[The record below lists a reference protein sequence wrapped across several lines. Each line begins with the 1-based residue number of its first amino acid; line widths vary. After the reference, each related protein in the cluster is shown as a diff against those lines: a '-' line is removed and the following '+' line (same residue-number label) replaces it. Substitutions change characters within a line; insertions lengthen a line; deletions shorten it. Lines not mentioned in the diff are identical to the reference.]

1 MRLTTVRRFAQNKSF
16 TFVAPKS
23 ANQAQ
28 KFFIKN
34 QLPAAYAAG
43 NLRPRRKNSW
53 AGAHFISP
61 DKNYTKIVRPF
72 ELHGLF
78 ARTGAQFALYLL
90 ALFGKLFLALAHL
103 YAV

>member
-1 MRLTTVRRFAQNKSF
+1 MRLTTVRRFAQNKPF

-43 NLRPRRKNSW
+43 NLRPRGNFSAR
-53 AGAHFISP
+53 AHFISH
-61 DKNYTKIVRPF
+61 DKNYTEIVRPF

-90 ALFGKLFLALAHL
+90 ALFGKLFLALTHL
-103 YAV
+103 YSV